1 MARSRFSIAL
11 TVAAALSLSLLGAPA
26 SASASETAASPCPL
40 TDVIAN
46 SELLGC
52 QPQESPE
59 ADAPKAPE
67 TKSKVDKTKP
77 KGDKG
82 KPKAKKRRTRRCIG
96 AGADPLKTSIRRIAR
111 ATVCLLNK
119 RRAARGLRRL
129 RLNPRL
135 SRAAR
140 SHSLDMVAERYFAH
154 VSKGGRDVVDRI
166 KRTGYLSSVR
176 SWTVGENL
184 AWGSGTLGTP
194 RKIVKAWMHSA
205 GHRHNILTGRFREIG
220 IGIEL
225 GTPASGAQNGAT
237 YTTTFGARS

>member
-40 TDVIAN
+40 TDVIA
-46 SELLGC
+46 SPELLGC
-52 QPQESPE
+52 QPEESPE
-59 ADAPKAPE
+59 ADTPKPTE
-67 TKSKVDKTKP
+67 TKP

-82 KPKAKKRRTRRCIG
+82 KPKAKKPRVRHCAG
-96 AGADPLKTSIRRIAR
+96 AGADPVKTSIRRISR

-119 RRAARGLRRL
+119 RRAARGLHRL

-140 SHSLDMVAERYFAH
+140 THSLDMVAERYFAH
-154 VSKGGRDVVDRI
+154 VSKRGQDVVDRI

-176 SWTVGENL
+176 SWMVGENL

-220 IGIEL
+220 IGIEV